1 MCTPVA
7 PDLNSLLTLF
17 CRSVDQMGVFAEVEA
32 TQLPDYY
39 RRLLDHHEHMT
50 VTQEAVHGCPVAV
63 EVKQRRLSKQHYER
77 RSLLRATAGGEV
89 LQYCVVRLRFA
100 YLDETVREE
109 IENERIP
116 LGRILIHHNILR
128 RVQMFALW
136 KIQTGPE
143 LGRAFGLTEPTT
155 TYGRTALI
163 YCNGEPAVEL
173 LEIIA
178 PHRGTTH
185 SGTTLRVV

>member
-1 MCTPVA
+1 MSTPQPVI
-7 PDLNSLLTLF
+7 PDLPSLLTLF
-17 CRSVDQMGVFAEVEA
+17 CPSEESVGVFEEVSA
-32 TQLPDYY
+32 SQLPDFY
-39 RRLLDHHEHMT
+39 RRLLDHHDHMT
-50 VTQEAVHGCPVAV
+50 VTQESVHNCRVAV
-63 EVKQRRLSKQHYER
+63 EVKQRRLSRQHYER
-77 RSLLRATAGGEV
+77 KSVLRSVQGGEV
-89 LQYCVVRLRFA
+89 LQYCVVRLRFR
-100 YLDETVREE
+100 YLDVTVREE

-136 KIQTGPE
+136 KITTGPE
-143 LGRAFGLTEPTT
+143 LCQAFGLSQPTT

-178 PHRGTTH
+178 PCEAE
-185 SGTTLRVV
+185 V

>member
-1 MCTPVA
+1 
-7 PDLNSLLTLF
+7 
-17 CRSVDQMGVFAEVEA
+17 MGVFEEVEA
-32 TQLPDYY
+32 SELPSFY
-39 RRLLDHHEHMT
+39 RRLLDHHDHMT

-63 EVKQRRLSKQHYER
+63 EVKERRLSRKHYER
-77 RSLLRATAGGEV
+77 RSLLRGTVGGQV

-100 YLDETVREE
+100 YLDDTVREE
-109 IENERIP
+109 IEDERIP

-136 KIQTGPE
+136 KITTGPV
-143 LGRAFGLTEPTT
+143 LNRAFGLSEPTI

-178 PHRGTTH
+178 PRPDA
-185 SGTTLRVV
+185 

>member
-1 MCTPVA
+1 MSTTQPVR
-7 PDLNSLLTLF
+7 PDLQSLLTLF
-17 CRSVDQMGVFAEVEA
+17 SPSVDSVGVFEKTAA
-32 TQLPDYY
+32 TDLPPYY
-39 RRLLDHHEHMT
+39 RQLLDHHDHMT

-63 EVKQRRLSKQHYER
+63 EVKQRRLSRRHYER
-77 RSLLRATAGGEV
+77 KSVLRSTRGGEV

-128 RVQMFALW
+128 RVQMFDVW
-136 KIQTGPE
+136 KISTGPD
-143 LGRAFGLTEPTT
+143 LRHAFGLSRSAT

-163 YCNGEPAVEL
+163 FCNDEPAVEL

-178 PHRGTTH
+178 PRQE
-185 SGTTLRVV
+185 